1 MVTYPTDWATYS
13 FDQVFQIVSNNTLS
27 RDKLT
32 EHGRIGNIHYG
43 DVLIKYGA
51 VLTDRDS
58 IPRIK
63 PEFESYAGVQL
74 AKDDIIVADTA
85 EDDTVGKVVQ
95 IGNVSCPLV
104 GGLHTIVCHPLVQ
117 TASGYLGYYMNSK
130 EYHEQLL
137 PYITGIKVSS
147 VSKSSI
153 RKTQLHIPEST
164 DEQAAIVSAI
174 SDFDSAIDNL
184 NELIEKKKAIRSGTL
199 DDLISGKTR
208 LRTCAGTWIT
218 TTIDSITKDVI
229 TGGTPSTLHPEY
241 WNGTIPWLASTEIHQ
256 KMVEKETT
264 YITEHGLSHSSA
276 RIAPRGS
283 VLIALAG
290 QGKTRGTA
298 AFLLRDM
305 ALNQSLA
312 ALIVNEKCDA
322 KFLFYL
328 MESQY
333 QQLREVSSG
342 DGGRGGLNK
351 KLIRNFEVRI
361 PSNIVEQGE
370 IAEIL
375 TSMDEEIKALEVERE
390 KMIQIR
396 EGAMDDLLTGRVRLS
411 V

>member
-13 FDQVFQIVSNNTLS
+13 FEQIFQIVSNNTLS

-51 VLTDRDS
+51 VLTERDS

-63 PEFESYAGVQL
+63 PEFESYAGMQL
-74 AKDDIIVADTA
+74 AKDDVIVADTA

-104 GGLHTIVCHPLVQ
+104 GGLHTIVCRPLVQ

-164 DEQAAIVSAI
+164 DEQAAIVSVI

-184 NELIEKKKAIRSGTL
+184 NELIEKKKAIRDGALNDLLSGRTRL
-199 DDLISGKTR
+199 AGFSGKLCNKALGAIVKVERGKR
-208 LRTCAGTWIT
+208 LVRNQLAKQGAFPVYQNSMEPLGYYVQYNCEPDSTFIIAAGSAGETGFSKCAFWAADDCYYFKHCPDLSQQYLYYLLLYKQSYLKEQSRRT
-218 TTIDSITKDVI
+218 SIPRLSRDVI
-229 TGGTPSTLHPEY
+229 DGLEVCMHSIDE
-241 WNGTIPWLASTEIHQ
+241 Q
-256 KMVEKETT
+256 K
-264 YITEHGLSHSSA
+264 A
-276 RIAPRGS
+276 
-283 VLIALAG
+283 
-290 QGKTRGTA
+290 
-298 AFLLRDM
+298 
-305 ALNQSLA
+305 
-312 ALIVNEKCDA
+312 
-322 KFLFYL
+322 
-328 MESQY
+328 
-333 QQLREVSSG
+333 
-342 DGGRGGLNK
+342 
-351 KLIRNFEVRI
+351 
-361 PSNIVEQGE
+361 
-370 IAEIL
+370 IAESLSAI
-375 TSMDEEIKALEVERE
+375 DEEIKALGAERE
-390 KMIQIR
+390 KILQIR
-396 EGAMDDLLTGRVRLS
+396 EGTMNDLLTGRVRLN